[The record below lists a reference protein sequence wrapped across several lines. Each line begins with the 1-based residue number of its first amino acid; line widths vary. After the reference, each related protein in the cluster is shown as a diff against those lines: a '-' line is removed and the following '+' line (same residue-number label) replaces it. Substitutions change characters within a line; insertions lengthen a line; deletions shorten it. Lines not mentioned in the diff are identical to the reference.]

1 MTNQMT
7 LSSRSWAALLLLA
20 LIWGASFLSIRV
32 ALDEIGPLTVVAHR
46 TLWAMLVLWAV
57 VSIRRLPIPR
67 APGVWGAFLVMGL
80 LNNAIPF
87 GLMAWGQLYVETGLT
102 SILNAATAVFG
113 VIAAA
118 IFFRD
123 ERLSLR
129 KSIGVLL
136 GFLGVATAIGLENL
150 RNFDIRSLAQIA
162 ILVGTVFYALAGVW
176 GRKTLAGLSPQVAA
190 AGMLTG
196 STVITLPLAHIVEGP
211 MRFDLAPVTV
221 LAIGYYAVIATAGAY
236 LLYYYIL
243 ARAGS
248 GNLLLVTLLIAP
260 VAILLG
266 TLVRDEALNPNA
278 YLGFAILALGLA
290 VLDGR
295 LWHRLRKTGRLIDPP
310 PKRP

>member
-1 MTNQMT
+1 MTNQMS
-7 LSSRSWAALLLLA
+7 LSPKAWSALLLLA

-57 VSIRRLPIPR
+57 VWIMRLPVPR
-67 APGVWGAFLVMGL
+67 DAATWGAFLIMGL

-113 VIAAA
+113 VIVAAV
-118 IFFRD
+118 FFAD
-123 ERLSLR
+123 ERLSRR
-129 KSIGVLL
+129 KTIGVSL
-136 GFLGVATAIGLENL
+136 GFLGVATAIGLENF
-150 RNFDIRSLAQIA
+150 RNFDLRSLAQLA
-162 ILVGTVFYALAGVW
+162 ILAGTVSYALAGVW

-196 STVITLPLAHIVEGP
+196 STAITLPLALLFEGP
-211 MRFDLAPVTV
+211 MRFDLAPVTL

-236 LLYYYIL
+236 LLYYYVL

-266 TLVRDEALNPNA
+266 ALVRDETLNPNA
-278 YLGFAILALGLA
+278 YLGFAILAVGLI

-295 LWHRLRKTGRLIDPP
+295 LWRHLRKTQAAPAD
-310 PKRP
+310 